1 MPSNPH
7 HLMARLA
14 VGAIAGLVL
23 AAGVPASAG
32 REAQASSR
40 PTGSYSLYIGFAAQ
54 MDCVPKNGP
63 YLTKLSHDIHVPDL
77 KLVFETRRLP
87 GLSVNWHPL
96 LGGGPAPRIPRLVF
110 DAAGQIDAELCP
122 HIECDGKIE
131 KAWFT
136 KQSRQFDALF
146 QVVAESEIPDIRGE
160 IVNPGTTGELGT
172 DLVALAPYVLHVH
185 FITADKFA
193 WTGQCIVRHQD
204 CGSTVD
210 LDFYLSLPASR
221 LLKGEAVTIER
232 PFQTD
237 DFDVPGVLTVRFIPT
252 GSIK

>member
-1 MPSNPH
+1 MPSIPH

-14 VGAIAGLVL
+14 VCAAAGLVL
-23 AAGVPASAG
+23 AAGGPAPAG
-32 REAQASSR
+32 RDDQAASR
-40 PTGSYSLYIGFAAQ
+40 PTRSYSLYVGFAAQ
-54 MDCVPKNGP
+54 MDCVPKEGP
-63 YLTKLSHDIHVPDL
+63 YLTRLSHDVHVPDL
-77 KLVFETRRLP
+77 KFVFETRKLP
-87 GLSVNWHPL
+87 GMMVNWHPL
-96 LGGGPAPRIPRLVF
+96 LGGGPAPSIPRLIF
-110 DAAGQIDAELCP
+110 DTAGHIDAALCP

-136 KQSRQFDALF
+136 KRSEQFDALF
-146 QVVAESEIPDIRGE
+146 QVVSDDEIPDIRGE

-185 FITADKFA
+185 FIAANKFA

-204 CGSTVD
+204 CGSTAD

-221 LLKGEAVTIER
+221 LLKGEEVSIER

-237 DFDVPGVLTVRFIPT
+237 DIDAPGVLTIRFIPT